1 MNSKMDEIRID
12 NLEVFAHH
20 GVFPEETQS
29 GQNFYVNAVLY
40 SSFRMAADT
49 DELQYSTHYGEVCH
63 FITSWMQE
71 NTFKLIETVVERLAK
86 EILLKFDLISKI
98 SLEIKK
104 PHAPIGLPFESVSV
118 KVERGWHTVYLAVGS
133 NLGDK
138 EEYIR
143 QGIWKLQKHPQIC
156 VERVSELLV
165 TEPYGG
171 VAQDEFLNGAIRI
184 KTLLTPKELLTEL
197 HQIEAE
203 AGRERKVHWGP
214 RTLDLDIIFYDK
226 LVYEDDELIM
236 PHIDMQNRYFVLKPL
251 SEIAPN
257 MRHPILGKTVSEM
270 LAAVNTVEKTV
281 HTDR

>member
-1 MNSKMDEIRID
+1 MNTKADEIRID

-20 GVFPEETQS
+20 GVFPEETKN

-40 SSFRMAADT
+40 SNFRMAAHT
-49 DELQYSTHYGEVCH
+49 DELQYSTNYGEVCH

-71 NTFKLIETVVERLAK
+71 NTFKLIETVADRLAK
-86 EILLKFDLISKI
+86 DILLKFDLINKI
-98 SLEIKK
+98 SLEIRK
-104 PHAPIGLPFESVSV
+104 PSAPIGLPFESVSV
-118 KVERGWHTVYLAVGS
+118 KIERGWHTVYLAVGS

-143 QGIWKLQKHPQIC
+143 QGIWKLKKHPQIR

-171 VAQDEFLNGAIRI
+171 VEQDKFLNGAVRI

-197 HQIEAE
+197 HRIEAE
-203 AGRERKVHWGP
+203 SGRERKIHWGP

-226 LVYEDDELIM
+226 LVYEDDELII
-236 PHIDMQNRYFVLKPL
+236 PHVDMQNRYFVLKPL

-270 LAAVNTVEKTV
+270 LAAVNTAE
-281 HTDR
+281 